1 MKHFYLLPL
10 ALLVAACGNEAPS
23 IDDLKEDSYP
33 LVEQV
38 LTEDDTDA
46 LSHRLDRYT
55 LDKHPDELTYS
66 GTAKVTE
73 FKKTT
78 AEDGTVKVDSTKYY
92 VDVEI
97 NFHGTDYQQVLDEL
111 TARAK
116 ASPRLR
122 MNLDLRNSPT
132 DKSQR
137 MLNAIEPGTVLPI
150 HRHRTTSETVVCIR
164 GHFEEYFYDVSGART
179 AVVDM
184 VPGGNVLNIPI
195 GWWHSLRSLESGT
208 VLLEVKD
215 GAYEPIGEEDIL
227 NG

>member
-1 MKHFYLLPL
+1 MI
-10 ALLVAACGNEAPS
+10 
-23 IDDLKEDSYP
+23 ID
-33 LVEQV
+33 
-38 LTEDDTDA
+38 
-46 LSHRLDRYT
+46 
-55 LDKHPDELTYS
+55 
-66 GTAKVTE
+66 
-73 FKKTT
+73 
-78 AEDGTVKVDSTKYY
+78 
-92 VDVEI
+92 
-97 NFHGTDYQQVLDEL
+97 QQVLDEL

-122 MNLDLRNSPT
+122 MNLDLRNSPA

-184 VPGGNVLNIPI
+184 VPGGNVLSIPA